1 MALSFNLST
10 PTEVEDG
17 ARLGFGSSEQEEDSV
32 KLGFGS
38 SEEEEDSVKLGFGS
52 YDKGNDTERTTL
64 GFNLSGDETDT
75 KLGFSLGKE
84 DTGYVSTLEDAPEVN
99 LTSLGEDYSVANLA
113 KHDGI
118 AQLASSI
125 MEDREGEGKKESET
139 NEDIIER
146 YITHMRYVS
155 LNTVDVFQ
163 EVDYIK
169 GLSKK
174 KKDNYGI
181 MMGIYE
187 QMPNFM
193 QEGGG
198 SATSGVLDTIGSLV
212 SDPTLIA
219 SMIVG
224 GPVGSAAALAAR
236 QAGKSMLSKAVMG
249 HVLKNNLGRITT
261 ATTLEGL
268 TGAMHESQRQELNIE
283 VGRLGEKDYAG
294 IATAGALSA
303 GLTVVGAGI
312 GAAATVGKRAAGIAT
327 NAERVAKRLED
338 AKDPKLAAKRNEK
351 PIDPITGK
359 PFPPSSA
366 ESKFDKAAAER
377 IRDALHKPTEDFSPQ
392 VNRDITEATILVAE
406 NLMRELGDE
415 FPNVFARLTEKSG
428 KLEKLSD
435 TVNRV
440 IAAAPTIN
448 DDVFEAVLSRT
459 GLLPEE
465 FAQINRLTANEAGT
479 TMNLYKQMGDRLKV
493 MAENNPALKA
503 KLKKAYGKND
513 EINKASGTFWGF
525 LKRLDR
531 ESRALMVTQIATTAR
546 NVISAGGAVT
556 FGAAAKIMEGTL
568 VHSYNAIS
576 GALTGNAAR
585 VPFKTGMM
593 QTLDDAT
600 GAFRA
605 IMGHKESADLA
616 KLMLK
621 DNSRLTQTLF
631 RSLQETGN
639 ETLSS
644 TTKFLN
650 GLNMMQDQVIRS
662 GAFTDSVNRQMKKLD
677 LDMYDYIANNKAIP
691 VQVLTKATDDAL
703 EMTFALMPNKG
714 TVLRSFVEV
723 AESIPFA
730 TTFVFPFARFMA
742 DAMAFQYKY
751 SPLNFV
757 NAVGAYQSSRKI
769 AKKSGSLME
778 ESADKLK
785 QSKVVLSKAEK
796 DALIKESA
804 DKLKQSNALGISAA
818 KKKELRAEYLALKKK
833 SKGLSKRDKRI
844 LESEARGLQ
853 TESINAANISSRAM
867 TDMQQRIGKGV
878 VGSGLLYA
886 AILYRNEN
894 QDISWNTVGNSSQP
908 NQPIDIRMVFPMAPY
923 LAVADF
929 LVKWHNEELVGT
941 DSAAMLLEGLTG
953 TALRP
958 MGVMDSVN
966 DLIETLTAGGESG
979 DIVTKEHLGK
989 AMGNWAG
996 SITGRPFTSAQ
1007 IFRDVYA
1014 AFDDTQ
1020 SIVRETRMVDGQ
1032 DFSGVFAHTFMNH
1045 IKSKVPVWQEDLP
1058 EYRSPTTGGT
1068 VRRQSAV
1075 INQFTGIKYM
1085 PKQNE
1090 VEKELANLGLQSFR
1104 MTPRTGNKQADFLAK
1119 KHMATYANAM
1129 ISYQMASPL
1138 YKSLNKRQ
1146 KSTVIENRFKEI
1158 RKISLEVAK
1167 GEAMMIAFREGKN
1180 YSVFDQGKWARTPK
1194 RARELADE
1202 YFRMHYGKSVSELG
1216 VFAAGSKI
1224 GRALKEGQ

>member
-1 MALSFNLST
+1 MALSFNLAT
-10 PTEVEDG
+10 PTE
-17 ARLGFGSSEQEEDSV
+17 EEDV
-32 KLGFGS
+32 VRLGFGS
-38 SEEEEDSVKLGFGS
+38 SEEEEDGVRLGFGS
-52 YDKGNDTERTTL
+52 SEEEEEDGVRLGFGSSDEGNDTERTTL
-64 GFNLSGDETDT
+64 GFNLSED
-75 KLGFSLGKE
+75 KPARRLGFSLGKE
-84 DTGYVSTLEDAPEVN
+84 DTDYVSTLEDAPEVN

-118 AQLASSI
+118 VQLASSI
-125 MEDREGEGKKESET
+125 MEDREGEGKKEKET

-193 QEGGG
+193 QKGGG

-219 SMIVG
+219 SMIIG

-283 VGRLGEKDYAG
+283 VGRLGKKDYEG

-303 GLTVVGAGI
+303 GLAVVGAGI

-327 NAERVAKRLED
+327 NAERVAKKLED

-359 PFPPSSA
+359 PFPASSA
-366 ESKFDKAAAER
+366 TSTFDKAAAER
-377 IRDALHKPTEDFSPQ
+377 IRDALHNPTEDFSAQ
-392 VNRDITEATILVAE
+392 VNRDIEEAVILVAE
-406 NLMRELGDE
+406 NLMRELPDQ
-415 FPNVFARLTEKSG
+415 FKRLDLENGTK
-428 KLEKLSD
+428 EKLSD
-435 TVNRV
+435 MVNRI
-440 IAAAPTIN
+440 IAAAPKID

-465 FAQINRLTANEAGT
+465 FAQINRLTAHEAGV
-479 TMNLYKQMGDRLKV
+479 TMNLYKQMGDRLKG

-503 KLKKAYGKND
+503 KLKKAYGKDD

-546 NVISAGGAVT
+546 NVISAGGAIT

-576 GALTGNAAR
+576 GAITGNAAR

-621 DNSRLTQTLF
+621 DNARLTQTLF

-639 ETLSS
+639 ETLST

-691 VQVLTKATDDAL
+691 VQVLKKATDDAL

-714 TVLRSFVEV
+714 TVLRSFVDV

-757 NAVGAYQSSRKI
+757 NAVGAYRSSKKI
-769 AKKSGSLME
+769 AKKSDSLME
-778 ESADKLK
+778 QSADKLK
-785 QSKVVLSKAEK
+785 QSKVVLSKTEK

-818 KKKELRAEYLALKKK
+818 KKKELRAESLALKKK

-844 LESEARGLQ
+844 LEGEARGLQ
-853 TESINAANISSRAM
+853 TESVNKANISSRAM
-867 TDMQQRIGKGV
+867 TDMQQRIGKGA

-886 AILYRNEN
+886 AVLYRNDN
-894 QDISWNTVGNSSQP
+894 QDIAWNTVGNSSQP

-1007 IFRDVYA
+1007 IFRDIYA

-1032 DFSGVFAHTFMNH
+1032 EFSGVFAHTFMNH

-1146 KSTVIENRFKEI
+1146 KSIVIENRFKEI
-1158 RKISLEVAK
+1158 KKIALEVAK
-1167 GEAMMIAFREGKN
+1167 GEAMMIAFREGKK
-1180 YSVFDQGKWARTPK
+1180 YSVFDQGKWSRTPK
-1194 RARELADE
+1194 KARELADE
-1202 YFRMHYGKSVSELG
+1202 YFRIHYGKSVSELG
-1216 VFAAGSKI
+1216 LFAAGAKI
-1224 GRALKEGQ
+1224 GRALKEGM

>member
-1 MALSFNLST
+1 MGFSFDLSA
-10 PTEVEDG
+10 PTEDEDG
-17 ARLGFGSSEQEEDSV
+17 VRLGFDTSTDDSPAGGFDTRDSSRQ
-32 KLGFGS
+32 
-38 SEEEEDSVKLGFGS
+38 
-52 YDKGNDTERTTL
+52 TTL
-64 GFNLSGDETDT
+64 GFDLSEDNVEGKFD
-75 KLGFSLGKE
+75 FSLSDDSDIFGKSATPAAVE
-84 DTGYVSTLEDAPEVN
+84 EEPSVN
-99 LTSLGEDYSVANLA
+99 LTKLGEDYSIENLA

-125 MEDREGEGKKESET
+125 MEDREGEGQKDTET

-146 YITHMRYVS
+146 YMTHMRYVS

-169 GLSKK
+169 GLSQK

-187 QMPNFM
+187 QMPSFM
-193 QEGGG
+193 EEGGG
-198 SATSGVLDTIGSLV
+198 SATSGVLDIIGSIV
-212 SDPTLIA
+212 SDPTQIA
-219 SMIVG
+219 SMIIG

-249 HVLKNNLGRITT
+249 HVLKNNLARINT
-261 ATTLEGL
+261 ATSIEGL

-283 VGRLGEKDYAG
+283 VGRLGEKSVSG
-294 IATAGALSA
+294 IVTAGAISA
-303 GLTVVGAGI
+303 GLTLVGAGI

-338 AKDPKLAAKRNEK
+338 AKNPTSAAKRNEK

-359 PFPPSSA
+359 PFPASSA
-366 ESKFDKAAAER
+366 ESKFDKKAAER
-377 IRDALHKPTEDFSPQ
+377 IRDALHKPTEDFSAQ
-392 VNRDITEATILVAE
+392 VNKDIQQAAIEVAE
-406 NLMRELGDE
+406 NLMRELGAE
-415 FPNVFARLTEKSG
+415 FPNTFSRRTLENG
-428 KLEKLSD
+428 KKEKLSD
-435 TVNRV
+435 TVIRV
-440 IAAAPTIN
+440 IAEAPKIN
-448 DDVFEAVLSRT
+448 DDVFEAALSRT

-465 FAQINRLTANEAGT
+465 FAQISRLTVNEAAT
-479 TMNLYKQMGDRLKV
+479 SMNLYKQMGDRLDD
-493 MAENNPALKA
+493 MGLSNPELKA
-503 KLKKAYGKND
+503 KLDKVYGRYD
-513 EINKASGTFWGF
+513 EVNNAGGTFWGF

-531 ESRALMVTQIATTAR
+531 ESRALMVTQVATTAR
-546 NVISAGGAVT
+546 NVISAGGAIT

-576 GALTGNAAR
+576 GAITGNAAR

-605 IMGHKESADLA
+605 VMGHKESADLA
-616 KLMLK
+616 KLMLEN
-621 DNSRLTQTLF
+621 NSRLSQTLF

-639 ETLSS
+639 ETLSK

-677 LDMYDYIANNKAIP
+677 LDMYDYIANNKPIP
-691 VQVLTKATDDAL
+691 TQVLVQATDDAL
-703 EMTFALMPNKG
+703 EMTFALMPQKG
-714 TVLRSFVEV
+714 TVLRAFVDV

-757 NAVGAYQSSRKI
+757 NAAGSYQSSRRI
-769 AKKSGSLME
+769 AKDAKALGVQ
-778 ESADKLK
+778 A
-785 QSKVVLSKAEK
+785 AEK
-796 DALIKESA
+796 AAQVNVVVTKTQKKKLIAEAAEKTR
-804 DKLKQSNALGISAA
+804 QSNALGISAA
-818 KKKELRAEYLALKKK
+818 KKKELKAEAAEKIKQ
-833 SKGLSKRDKRI
+833 SKGLSKIDNRKLQREADNLSKEATDK
-844 LESEARGLQ
+844 
-853 TESINAANISSRAM
+853 ANISSRAM
-867 TDMQQRIGKGV
+867 QDMQDRIGKGA

-886 AILYRNEN
+886 AVLYRNDN
-894 QDISWNTVGNSSQP
+894 QDISWNTISNSSQP
-908 NQPIDIRMVFPMAPY
+908 DQPIDIRMVFPMAPY

-929 LVKWHNEELVGT
+929 LVKWHNGELVGT

-953 TALRP
+953 TTLRP

-966 DLIETLTAGGESG
+966 DLIETLTEGGESG

-996 SITGRPFTSAQ
+996 SITGRPLTSAQ
-1007 IFRDVYA
+1007 IFRDIYA

-1020 SIVRETRMVDGQ
+1020 STLRETRMVDGK
-1032 DFSGVFAHTFMNH
+1032 DFGGVFSHTFMNH
-1045 IKSKVPVWQEDLP
+1045 LKSKVPVWQEDLP

-1104 MTPRTGNKQADFLAK
+1104 LTPRTGNKQADFLAK
-1119 KHMATYANAM
+1119 KHMASYADTIIA
-1129 ISYQMASPL
+1129 YQMASPL
-1138 YKSLNKRQ
+1138 YKSLSKRD
-1146 KSTVIENRFKEI
+1146 KSTVVENRFKEI
-1158 RKISLEVAK
+1158 RKMAKEVAE
-1167 GEAMMIAFREGKN
+1167 GEAMMTAFREGKS
-1180 YSVFDQGKWARTPK
+1180 YSVFDEGKWSRTPK
-1194 RARELADE
+1194 KARELADD
-1202 YFRMHYGKSVSELG
+1202 YFIRYYGKSVSELG
-1216 VFAAGSKI
+1216 AYAAGAKI
-1224 GRALKEGQ
+1224 GRALKEDL